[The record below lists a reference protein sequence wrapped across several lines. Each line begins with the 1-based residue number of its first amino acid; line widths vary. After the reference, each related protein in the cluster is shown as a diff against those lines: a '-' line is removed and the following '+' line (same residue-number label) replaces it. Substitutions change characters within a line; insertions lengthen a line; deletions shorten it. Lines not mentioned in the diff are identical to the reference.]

1 MPLLQAI
8 FSGLALGSIY
18 ALIAFGFSVTYT
30 TTKTFNFGQGE
41 FLALGSLVTVSC
53 VLMISRGTFL
63 GNLVAADVTWV
74 AYGAA
79 LLLNVLLLGLIGS
92 ALYFLA
98 VKRFLG
104 QHGLSWVMSTLGF
117 GIIIQNMCL
126 AVWGPAPIALPS
138 PLGDHVISVFGGGVR
153 PQEILIFVVALILM
167 GVLDWALHR
176 TQLGKAVRA
185 VAHSKPVASLMGIN
199 VEAVSI
205 GVFVLSSVLAGVAGL
220 LVAPITTASVFIGF
234 ALALKAFSAAI
245 LGGLANPRGC
255 IFGGFLLGLIESL
268 AGMWR
273 AELREII
280 IFVLIIVVLC
290 IKPAC
295 LLGVTHGEKV

>member
-1 MPLLQAI
+1 
-8 FSGLALGSIY
+8 
-18 ALIAFGFSVTYT
+18 
-30 TTKTFNFGQGE
+30 
-41 FLALGSLVTVSC
+41 
-53 VLMISRGTFL
+53 MISRGTFL

>member
-138 PLGDHVISVFGGGVR
+138 PLGDHVISVFGGGASARNIDFCRRVDPDGR
-153 PQEILIFVVALILM
+153 A
-167 GVLDWALHR
+167 R
-176 TQLGKAVRA
+176 LG
-185 VAHSKPVASLMGIN
+185 SASNPAWQGGQGRRSQQ
-199 VEAVSI
+199 AC
-205 GVFVLSSVLAGVAGL
+205 
-220 LVAPITTASVFIGF
+220 
-234 ALALKAFSAAI
+234 
-245 LGGLANPRGC
+245 GLADGHQR
-255 IFGGFLLGLIESL
+255 
-268 AGMWR
+268 
-273 AELREII
+273 
-280 IFVLIIVVLC
+280 
-290 IKPAC
+290 
-295 LLGVTHGEKV
+295 